1 MPGVF
6 SYMIVILIIFYVL
19 LAVSIVDD
27 FLVLEDDFEHG
38 NQFSPLFYPFT
49 SKQLTKI

>member
-27 FLVLEDDFEHG
+27 FLVLEDDFEHS
-38 NQFSPLFYPFT
+38 N
-49 SKQLTKI
+49 